1 VIDAARA
8 WNANLPPEMLQ
19 LLKDGQADTFNHLMS
34 GPADPQVERTF
45 AFRARPY
52 GANKS
57 PCELF
62 TEVNRYT
69 LYDVAGR
76 ITAPLLT
83 TDPRRTSSSPV
94 SHRSSTTH

>member
-1 VIDAARA
+1 
-8 WNANLPPEMLQ
+8 MLQ